1 MPTHKVQRR
10 TLSKVEQQ
18 LLKEKEEDTKR
29 IKQQKKADWIK
40 RQTEYKK
47 QTKPAPTHV
56 RVAHTPNQYNLT
68 KRHEPVKIINKT
80 VTNIITV
87 TKKTTN
93 SVRMYNWK
101 CLNNSWADQSEFE
114 DIRKQMLLRM
124 AYKMMKC

>member
-18 LLKEKEEDTKR
+18 LLKEKEEEAKR

-47 QTKPAPTHV
+47 QTKPTPTYV
-56 RVAHTPNQYNLT
+56 RVTHTQNQYNLT

-80 VTNIITV
+80 ATNIITV

-93 SVRMYNWK
+93 SVQTYNWK

>member
-1 MPTHKVQRR
+1 MPTYKVQRR

-18 LLKEKEEDTKR
+18 LIKEKEEDVKRTK
-29 IKQQKKADWIK
+29 QEKKADWIK

-47 QTKPAPTHV
+47 QTKPTPTYV
-56 RVAHTPNQYNLT
+56 RATHAPNQYNLT
-68 KRHEPVKIINKT
+68 KRREPVKIINET
-80 VTNIITV
+80 VTNIITI

-93 SVRMYNWK
+93 SPHMYNWK